1 MVWRS
6 PGRAIPVNTQTIA
19 GPTRVTTVNLV
30 EESANANS
38 KVALTAR
45 LQRRQIRWTGP
56 LLVVVARSGLIL
68 AAQVVT
74 VLWLRLLLHSWSWNA
89 AAKWW
94 TVYGTL
100 VDLGCLALMAW
111 FLRTEGIRLR
121 DLIGRVRLRWGR
133 DVFLGAGI
141 FLLVFPFFILA
152 APVVS
157 RLLYGTASL
166 PEFAG
171 LAAGR
176 VLPLWAIIYSFG
188 IWLLIWSPTEEITY
202 QGYTLPRLE
211 VLFGS
216 RWRAVALVSFWWAV
230 QHPFLP
236 FILDWKYFVWRFLM
250 FLPSMVVLTL
260 LYLKIRRLPPF
271 FLAHWA
277 MDTIALF
284 MTLKF

>member
-1 MVWRS
+1 VDTETLVDAAQVAALSLTDES
-6 PGRAIPVNTQTIA
+6 PNV
-19 GPTRVTTVNLV
+19 
-30 EESANANS
+30 NS
-38 KVALTAR
+38 KSALTAR
-45 LQRRQIRWTGP
+45 LQRGQLTWTGP
-56 LLVVVARSGLIL
+56 MLVVVGRSALIIT
-68 AAQVVT
+68 AEAVT
-74 VLWLRLLLHSWSWNA
+74 LFWLRLRFHSGSWNDA
-89 AAKWW
+89 AEWW

-100 VDLGCLALMAW
+100 VDLGCLALMAS
-111 FLRTEGIRLR
+111 LLCREGIRLR

-133 DVFLGAGI
+133 DVFLGSGI
-141 FLLVFPFFILA
+141 LLLVFPFFILA

-157 RLLYGTASL
+157 RLLYGTTPL
-166 PEFAG
+166 PAFTG

-176 VLPLWAIIYSFG
+176 VLPLWAMVYSFS

-202 QGYTLPRLE
+202 QGYALPRLE

-216 RWRAVALVSFWWAV
+216 RWKAGALVSFWWAI

-236 FILDWKYFVWRFLM
+236 FILDWKYFAFRFLV

-271 FLAHWA
+271 FLAHWS
-277 MDTIALF
+277 METIALF

>member
-1 MVWRS
+1 VDTETLNDPVQVAASNLTDES
-6 PGRAIPVNTQTIA
+6 PNV
-19 GPTRVTTVNLV
+19 
-30 EESANANS
+30 NS
-38 KVALTAR
+38 KLALTTR
-45 LQRRQIRWTGP
+45 LERGQLTWTGP
-56 LLVVVARSGLIL
+56 LLLVVGRSGLII
-68 AAQVVT
+68 AAQAVT
-74 VLWLRLLLHSWSWNA
+74 FFWLRLRFHSGSWND

-100 VDLGCLALMAW
+100 VDLGCLALMAL
-111 FLRTEGIRLR
+111 FLRREGIRLR

-133 DVFLGAGI
+133 DIFLGAGI
-141 FLLVFPFFILA
+141 LLLVFPFFILA
-152 APVVS
+152 APAAS
-157 RLLYGTASL
+157 RLLYGTTPL
-166 PEFAG
+166 PAFAG

-176 VLPLWAIIYSFG
+176 VLPLWAMIYSFS

-202 QGYTLPRLE
+202 QGYALPRLE
-211 VLFGS
+211 VLCGS
-216 RWRAVALVSFWWAV
+216 RWKAVALVSFWWAI

-236 FILDWKYFVWRFLM
+236 FILDWKYFAWRFLV

-271 FLAHWA
+271 FLAHWS